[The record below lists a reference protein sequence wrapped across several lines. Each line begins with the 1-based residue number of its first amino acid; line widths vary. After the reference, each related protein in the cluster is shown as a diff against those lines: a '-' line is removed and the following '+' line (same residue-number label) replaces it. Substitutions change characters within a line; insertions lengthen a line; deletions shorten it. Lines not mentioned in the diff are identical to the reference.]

1 MAATHSKA
9 MTHST
14 QDQITFKQGDTQFN
28 LWRLQDNEYQQLRQH
43 SLPIKED
50 VGFMFQLALSEHR
63 NRDRLTLPEA
73 FLTLEA
79 LFGKTSNQ
87 YDPWKGSFCF
97 PLLLVLTKKQGQFF
111 YLLRILDHRGS
122 FDFPL
127 YRLLEQGTEG
137 YNIDA
142 YRAPYELEFS
152 TEAINKFIC
161 YFYGYLKGA
170 SRWACK
176 ISPPSFLKKVA
187 SNFILYGCRDG
198 TLFEESFES
207 DAEYQQAI
215 EAFHQAYE
223 ADVNARESKEIQSLL
238 QQIMKG
244 APPTGSE
251 EASS

>member
-1 MAATHSKA
+1 
-9 MTHST
+9 MTSPT
-14 QDQITFKQGDTQFN
+14 RDQITFKQEDTQFH
-28 LWRLQDNEYQQLRQH
+28 LWRLGDDEYQQLRQH

-50 VGFMFQLALSEHR
+50 AGFMFQLALSEHH
-63 NRDRLTLPEA
+63 NPDRLTLPEA
-73 FLTLEA
+73 FLALEA

-87 YDPWKGSFCF
+87 FDPWKGSFCF

-122 FDFPL
+122 FHFPL
-127 YRLLEQGTEG
+127 YRILEQGTDG

-142 YRAPYELEFS
+142 YRSPYELEFS

-170 SRWACK
+170 SKWAHK
-176 ISPPSFLKKVA
+176 FSPPTFLKKVD

-207 DAEYQQAI
+207 DADYQQAI
-215 EAFHQAYE
+215 DAFNQAYE
-223 ADVNARESKEIQSLL
+223 ADVSTRESEELQSLL
-238 QQIMKG
+238 QRIMDG
-244 APPTGSE
+244 NPRSGV
-251 EASS
+251 